1 MIDWTIYDPALEPA
15 AKRVRLPAP
24 PPWRQPGLERL
35 KAAAEAFR
43 PKQAVVDAVNTALV
57 LRRPLLL
64 TGKPGTG
71 KSSLIYSI
79 SQQLALGTVL
89 TWNIHSRST
98 LQEGLYQ
105 YDALARLQHLQEQ
118 QIQGSERGPRRAGQE
133 AEDIAAFVTLGPLG
147 AALASPNTPRALL
160 IDEIDKSDV
169 DLPNDLL
176 NVLDTGSFP
185 IPELQRVAKHSP
197 EAVLWTPEGEEVSV
211 SRGLVRF
218 ADYPVIVMTSNGE
231 RDFPAAFLRRC
242 VQCPIEDPTP
252 EELTAIVVAHFGK
265 ELPVLRKLVAE
276 FVRKRESGGMAVDQV
291 MNIAHLMTDQDSD
304 LTDPEIQR
312 VLTVLFRSLG

>member
-1 MIDWTIYDPALEPA
+1 MIEWTIYDPERPA
-15 AKRVRLPAP
+15 AEERVSLPPP

-43 PKQAVVDAVNTALV
+43 PTPEVVDAVNTALV

-79 SQQLALGTVL
+79 SQQLRLGAVL

-105 YDALARLQHLQEQ
+105 YDALARLQHLQEL
-118 QIQGSERGPRRAGQE
+118 QIQRPAGAARQAGKE
-133 AEDIAAFVTLGPLG
+133 AEDIAAFVSLGPLG
-147 AALASPNTPRALL
+147 AALASTTTPRALL

-185 IPELQRVAKHSP
+185 IPELQRIAKHSP
-197 EAVLWTPEGEEVSV
+197 DVVLWTPEGEEVPV
-211 SRGLVRF
+211 HNGLVRF
-218 ADYPVIVMTSNGE
+218 TDYPVIVMTSNGE

-242 VQCPIEDPTP
+242 VQCPIEDPTAN
-252 EELTAIVVAHFGK
+252 ELAGIVISHFGK
-265 ELPVLRKLVAE
+265 ELPLLRKLVDE
-276 FVRKRESGGMAVDQV
+276 FVNERQRGSMAVDQV
-291 MNIAHLMTDQDSD
+291 MNAAHL
-304 LTDPEIQR
+304 LTDEDDNFESPDIRR
-312 VLTVLFRSLG
+312 VLKVLFRRLS